1 MSALVAKIQS
11 VVAQTPIV
19 VGGKKLSPQDAE
31 TKIWQLL
38 SDERIGVLRDDP
50 DTHTLMAFVGEQ
62 HFRLVF
68 CDEGKMALPSARV
81 LMAGILGEEKPADKP
96 QDGGNMGAAIQAAF
110 AANRPVGQL
119 KTKELLDRYEADS
132 PQEVWDELKKRANGQ
147 PCIVHNKDGSLNVDL
162 TLAVIQDIRK
172 GADFG
177 NTYNDG
183 KVAWRLYPVGMFPE
197 ETSLVCPLTG
207 KILANGYC
215 SDLKVSW
222 ADVSEACMVFIRVI
236 KNENPREDFG
246 RVAAKS
252 LIQTAKNG
260 IEALRGEYP
269 EEALRYDEL
278 EKLGQLPSLR
288 VNRNSLVAGRC
299 AQQRLSDPFGQPKR
313 M

>member
-1 MSALVAKIQS
+1 MSALIEKIQS
-11 VVAQTPIV
+11 VVAKIPIV

-50 DTHTLMAFVGEQ
+50 DTHTLMTFVGEQ

-68 CDEGKMALPSARV
+68 CDEGKMALPSAKA
-81 LMAGILGEEKPADKP
+81 LMAGILAEEKPVVAP
-96 QDGGNMGAAIQAAF
+96 REGGDVSDAIHAMF

-132 PQEVWDELKKRANGQ
+132 PQEVWDELKKRANGE

-172 GADFG
+172 GAGFG
-177 NTYNDG
+177 NTYCDG
-183 KVAWRLYPVGMFPE
+183 KTAWRLYPVGMFPE

-222 ADVSEACMVFIRVI
+222 SGVSEACMVFVKKTRKIPI
-236 KNENPREDFG
+236 KSKTLQLGF
-246 RVAAKS
+246 
-252 LIQTAKNG
+252 LI
-260 IEALRGEYP
+260 
-269 EEALRYDEL
+269 
-278 EKLGQLPSLR
+278 KLLI
-288 VNRNSLVAGRC
+288 
-299 AQQRLSDPFGQPKR
+299 
-313 M
+313 